1 MSLWSSKIL
10 YLFLD
15 TTALARKR
23 LFMETVLGLEVIEN
37 EYHPPHSRH
46 GVVKYDAGEVILA
59 LNIADPD
66 FDKGGSNGLVTVL
79 ATSPMREAKIY
90 AELQINGFAAPQVSG
105 DGFTDEDNHQYA
117 IRRVP
122 PAFGWAQEETRASIA
137 ELHLTVGD
145 LEQSMAFYGGLLDL
159 ILLEETKQSASYA
172 TGNLKL
178 VLHDW
183 RQVADSPPDRHK
195 GCLVVFH
202 TEKITDTF
210 DALSKRGVRFQG
222 GIGYSDIGG
231 AARFVDPTGHVLC
244 LYEPSA
250 ESLSWRSGPKVREI
264 ISSESTQS
272 LWEVTSD
279 LRN

>member
-15 TTALARKR
+15 TTALSHKR
-23 LFMETVLGLEVIEN
+23 VFMETVLGLGVIEN

-66 FDKGGSNGLVTVL
+66 FDKQGLSGLVTVL
-79 ATSPMREAKIY
+79 AAEPMREAQIY
-90 AELQINGFAAPQVSG
+90 AELHINGYAAPQAPGEV
-105 DGFTDEDNHQYA
+105 FTDVDNHRYA
-117 IRRVP
+117 VRHAAAP
-122 PAFGWAQEETRASIA
+122 FGWVQEETRPSI
-137 ELHLTVGD
+137 VGLQLAVDD
-145 LEQSMAFYGGLLDL
+145 LEQSKAFYGGMLDL
-159 ILLEETKQSASYA
+159 ILLEETAESATYA

-178 VLHDW
+178 VLRDW
-183 RQVADSPPDRHK
+183 RADADRPPDRRE

-202 TEKITDTF
+202 TDDITETYN
-210 DALSKRGVRFQG
+210 ALSERGVEFQG
-222 GIGYSDIGG
+222 KVGYSDIGG
-231 AARFVDPTGHVLC
+231 AVRFADPSGNVLC
-244 LYEPSA
+244 LYEPSP

-264 ISSESTQS
+264 ISSESSQS
-272 LWEVTSD
+272 LWEATSD